1 MIERILIENGLTER
15 EAKIYLTVLELGE
28 STVLQ
33 IAKRTQLKRTT
44 VYDVLEKLRSHGVVS
59 VMRRKGS
66 KYASAL
72 PPRVLVDRFKRSA
85 EMAEGILPQM
95 IELAYSSPLRPRMRF
110 YEGISG
116 LKDILREVSH
126 ASDQTFGFTDYAR
139 MPKELLEF
147 IRKEVVPERRRH
159 HNFIR
164 MIVPKNE
171 MNAKMR
177 ADDER
182 HYGEHRLLH
191 FPEATDH
198 VEILMFDKTKVAFL
212 SFAQKELFGAVL
224 DSSAIY
230 RTLKNLFQVLW
241 IRTENDSRI
250 SKI

>member
-15 EAKIYLTVLELGE
+15 EAKIYLMVLELGE

-33 IAKRTQLKRTT
+33 IAKRTQMKRTT
-44 VYDVLEKLRSHGVVS
+44 VYDVVEKLRSHGVVS

-66 KYASAL
+66 QCVSAL
-72 PPRVLVDRFKRSA
+72 PPRVLVDRFKQSA
-85 EMAEGILPQM
+85 EMAESILPQM
-95 IELAYSSPLRPRMRF
+95 MELAYSSPLRPRMRF
-110 YEGISG
+110 YEGMSG

-126 ASDQTFGFTDYAR
+126 AGDQTFGFTDYAR

-164 MIVPKNE
+164 MIVPDNAV
-171 MNAKMR
+171 NAKMR

-182 HYGEHRLLH
+182 HYGEHRLIH
-191 FPEATDH
+191 FPEAADH
-198 VEILMFDKTKVAFL
+198 VEILLFDKTKVAFL
-212 SFAQKELFGAVL
+212 SFAKEELFGAVL

-241 IRTENDSRI
+241 NQGDSKAK
-250 SKI
+250 SS